1 MIIVFMDICNEI
13 IIQSNYITSANKI
26 LPKYHGLYLCILHKT
41 MIYGKERNPVPYT
54 PNSAIAPTEQGSD
67 LFYTPD
73 DDLDGS
79 PDHTAI
85 VEKVKDGRVYTVEG
99 NYNDK
104 VATDD
109 YAISYPY
116 ILGYGVPQY

>member
-1 MIIVFMDICNEI
+1 MIIFFD
-13 IIQSNYITSANKI
+13 Y
-26 LPKYHGLYLCILHKT
+26 
-41 MIYGKERNPVPYT
+41 
-54 PNSAIAPTEQGSD
+54 
-67 LFYTPD
+67 PD
-73 DDLDGS
+73 DGLDGS

-85 VEKVKDGRVYTVEG
+85 VEKAKDGRVYTVEG

-116 ILGYGVPQY
+116 IFGYGVPQYWKREVVHCGQPLFLQSFT